1 VVYEEVAIVK
11 RLSRLPLFATLGVA
25 ALIWLLPMYTMLANS
40 LKTQREITQA
50 TYFLPPQGLEFQN
63 YLTAF
68 NVLKQGLLNSV
79 LVAVPATLLAV
90 FLGSWAGF
98 FLSMLRFRH
107 SQTIFFLTAIA
118 TFLPYQVVLIP
129 ITQLLVTL
137 GVINTKPG
145 LVLAYLIL
153 NTPMATLITAT
164 FFQTIPVELQEAA
177 ALDGCGPV
185 VFYWR
190 ILLPVGQLALISTAI
205 LIFTFIWN
213 EFLIAQAMTQGP
225 FNLMATPV
233 LAGLKGNYAQLWHI
247 QMAGAMITSIPPLL
261 IFIFMGRYFVGG
273 LMAGTL
279 KG

>member
-1 VVYEEVAIVK
+1 VVHEEVADVK
-11 RLSRLPLFATLGVA
+11 RLSKFPVFIILAIA

-50 TYFLPPQGLEFQN
+50 TYFLPPQGLELEN
-63 YLTAF
+63 YADAF
-68 NVLKQGLLNSV
+68 KVLKRGLLNSV
-79 LVAVPATLLAV
+79 LVAVPATALAV

-98 FLSMLRFRH
+98 FLSMLRFKH
-107 SQTIFFLTAIA
+107 SQTVFFTSAIA

-129 ITQLLVTL
+129 FTQLLVGL
-137 GVINTKPG
+137 HVINSKPG
-145 LVLAYLIL
+145 LILAYLIL
-153 NTPMATLITAT
+153 NTPMAMLITAT

-190 ILLPVGQLALISTAI
+190 ILLPVGQLAIVSTAI

-233 LAGLKGNYAQLWHI
+233 LAGLRGNYAQLWHI

-261 IFIFMGRYFVGG
+261 IFIFLGRYFVGG